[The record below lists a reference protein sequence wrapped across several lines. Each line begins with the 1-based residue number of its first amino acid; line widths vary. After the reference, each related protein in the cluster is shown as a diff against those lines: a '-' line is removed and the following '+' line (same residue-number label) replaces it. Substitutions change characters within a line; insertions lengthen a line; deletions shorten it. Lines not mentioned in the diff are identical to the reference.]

1 MFIDDFYYGNIDAQ
15 KTKLYK
21 SQKFRKKSFVL
32 SETERKLLENLDRDN
47 LVLFEQYVDAWSYV
61 NSETSKESFKNGF
74 KLGAK
79 CTFDVFDD

>member
-1 MFIDDFYYGNIDAQ
+1 MFIDDLYFGNINAH
-15 KTKLYK
+15 KTKLNK

-74 KLGAK
+74 RLGAK